1 MLSGVITVE
10 MTYIMSVILFIFFLC
25 VLGIFYYHDKEI
37 LSACA
42 YETVAVAG
50 TKVRE
55 KDEVTEALV
64 REIFEERVRG
74 KCILFSS
81 VNAEAFVDEEEI
93 TVVAS
98 ARKRKMRVSVSET
111 ARITD
116 PEKRIRD
123 RRKLWN

>member
-81 VNAEAFVDEEEI
+81 VNADIFVGEEEI